1 VFVIWGLSF
10 PGVLTGI
17 ASTAFHFW
25 MIGNKIGVYGSQPR
39 LALTFDIWLIVL
51 VNLASWTALVAT
63 ICLVALWVWSDVPR
77 NAGLAG
83 LIAVASAWAG
93 ILLLFLWHDVRL

>member
-1 VFVIWGLSF
+1 
-10 PGVLTGI
+10 
-17 ASTAFHFW
+17 
-25 MIGNKIGVYGSQPR
+25 
-39 LALTFDIWLIVL
+39 
-51 VNLASWTALVAT
+51 
-63 ICLVALWVWSDVPR
+63 LVALWVWSDVPR